1 MPAQLS
7 DSEIRALLAEAKPLP
22 PDFEV
27 RLRPKPKSGHEEAEI
42 DVTGVGGSAF
52 RLIIRRSAHNPL
64 DFSVILAYQPPDTNI
79 LFRLRRYN
87 GKSHEHSNRLES
99 ETFYEFHRHTAT
111 ERYQEAGFRED
122 AFAEADQRFADL
134 NEAMNCLFEDC
145 GFRLPPERQ
154 LGLFGTRKP

>member
-1 MPAQLS
+1 MLAQLS
-7 DSEIRALLAEAKPLP
+7 DSEIQALMAERKPLP
-22 PDFEV
+22 PDFEA

-42 DVTGVGGSAF
+42 AVTGEAGSSF
-52 RLIIRRSAHNPL
+52 RLIVRRSLHNPL

-87 GKSHEHSNRLES
+87 GKSHEHSNRLEG

-122 AFAEADQRFADL
+122 TFAETDRRFADL
-134 NEAMNCLFEDC
+134 REALNCLFEDC
-145 GFRLPPERQ
+145 GFQLPHRHQ
-154 LGLFGTRKP
+154 LGLFGTKKS